1 MNLFPDP
8 DKNPFWLAESER
20 IGAAKVRSEA
30 NSPNTIKLSA
40 ESSLR
45 EPGELSAFE

>member
-8 DKNPFWLAESER
+8 DENPFWLVESER
-20 IGAAKVRSEA
+20 IGVAQVRPEP
-30 NSPNTIKLSA
+30 NSPHTIQLSA

-45 EPGELSAFE
+45 EPGELSGFE